1 MIKFIFSILRPN
13 CTSSHKLIMKIRHL
27 SLRTKLILSF
37 IGVIFF
43 GAILTMIFGSRLVR
57 GAIIDEAQEKVKYDL
72 SSAWMV
78 FNEKLNHIGDI
89 ISFTAE
95 REGIQDAIVNKKNN
109 ILLRYLSR
117 VRMQRGLDVLTL
129 TDSTGRVIV
138 RTRNPEIK
146 DDDQSQDEIIKK
158 ALDGGDFASP
168 QIVTHEE
175 LIKEGRELADRAYM
189 EFVPTPKASP
199 RPEDKE
205 INGMMLKAAS
215 SVEDDNGNLLGVLYG
230 GILINRD
237 FTIVDRVK
245 ELVYKDMKYKGREIG
260 TATIFQHDLRISTN
274 VRNENR
280 QRAIG
285 TRVSD
290 EVNKAVLERGEAW
303 IDRAFVVNDWYITA
317 YEPIKNIDEKI
328 IGILYVGMLERPY
341 IDTTKR
347 VIMAFAVIAILCVFL
362 LLGILIF
369 STTRIIKPLQKM
381 VLATQKIAK
390 GDLTHKLHVKS
401 KDEIGALAESFDK
414 MTGELRMAN
423 QKLIEWGKTLEK
435 KVDERTNEIRE
446 MQAHLIQQEKLA
458 SLGKLAAGVAHEI
471 NNPLGGILIYSHL
484 VLEEMKKEDPHY
496 DNLAKIVKETT
507 RCKDIVKGLLQFARP
522 NEPEAIQ
529 ININA
534 TLDETL
540 SLLESQSIFQNITI
554 KKQFSGNLPPV
565 VADSAQLQQVFMN
578 IVLNGAE
585 AMDGNGKFTIKTS
598 LGGDKK
604 NIHIEFADTGHGIK
618 EEDKK
623 GLFEP
628 FFTTKEV
635 GKGTGLG
642 LAISYSIIQKHEG
655 TIKVKSQVGKGSTF
669 TVIIPVKR
677 EIEHDEN
684 G

>member
-13 CTSSHKLIMKIRHL
+13 CTSSHKSIMKIRHL

-317 YEPIKNIDEKI
+317 YEPIKNIDGKT

-446 MQAHLIQQEKLA
+446 MQAHLVQQEKLA

-522 NEPEAIQ
+522 NEPEVIQ

-540 SLLESQSIFQNITI
+540 SLLESQSVFQNITI

-598 LGGDKK
+598 LGRDKK

-618 EEDKK
+618 EEDKIR
-623 GLFEP
+623 LFEP

-655 TIKVKSQVGKGSTF
+655 TIKVKSQVSKGSTF